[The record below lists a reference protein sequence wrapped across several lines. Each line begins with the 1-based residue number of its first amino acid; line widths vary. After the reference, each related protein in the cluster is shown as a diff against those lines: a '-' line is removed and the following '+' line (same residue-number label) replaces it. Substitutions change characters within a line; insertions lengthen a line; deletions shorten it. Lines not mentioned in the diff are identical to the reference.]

1 MSFDFIY
8 MMVHS
13 PVKVWR
19 KQKEVNRWLGKRGK
33 IISFSKIHVPPMG
46 FGNQA
51 PYYIALIKFA
61 DGTSKMGQMVEITD
75 SEMKTG
81 LEVEGIIRRV
91 REVDEEGVIPYGIKY
106 KPL

>member
-1 MSFDFIY
+1 

-19 KQKEVNRWLGKRGK
+19 KQKEVNKLLGIRGK
-33 IISFSKIHVPPMG
+33 VISFSKIHVPPMG
-46 FGNQA
+46 FSNQA

-61 DGTSKMGQMVEITD
+61 DGTSKMGQIVEIAD
-75 SEMKTG
+75 SEMKVG

-91 REVDEEGVIPYGIKY
+91 REVDDEGVIPYGIKF
-106 KPL
+106 KKTN